1 MDVGKSFTYMFEDK
15 DWIVKILIGGAIIFL
30 GAIFSWLLL
39 IPLIAALAIVFGYML
54 ATLRNVYE
62 GNPQPLP
69 KWENFGDLFMRG
81 IKATIGLFV
90 WSLPAVVLF
99 VCAYVPMIMSGAMSN
114 GDSGSTAAGLFG
126 LIGACLMCVAF
137 LVAIAISIFVYAPL
151 TNFAITDQIN
161 TFWDFGG
168 NWKFIQANLGNY
180 VIAWL
185 LGSIVAGFIASAIG
199 SVTCGLLSFFASFWA
214 MLVTAHLFGQ
224 YARAG
229 AGTAPTDSG
238 MLPPAPPPADEPPSM
253 MQGPL
258 DPAPS
263 A

>member
-30 GAIFSWLLL
+30 GAIFSWVLL
-39 IPLIAALAIVFGYML
+39 IPLIAAIAIVFGYML
-54 ATLRNVYE
+54 GTLRNVYN
-62 GNPQPLP
+62 GDPMPLP
-69 KWENFGDLFMRG
+69 KWENFGELFTRG
-81 IKATIGLFV
+81 IKAAIGVFI
-90 WSLPAVVLF
+90 WTLPAIVLF
-99 VCAYVPMIMSGAMSN
+99 ICAYVPFIMAGATSN
-114 GDSGSTAAGLFG
+114 GDGSNAAAGIFG
-126 LIGACLMCVAF
+126 LLGTCLMCLAM
-137 LVAIAISIFVYAPL
+137 LVAVAVSLFVYAPI
-151 TNFAITDQIN
+151 TNFALTDQIN

-199 SVTCGLLSFFASFWA
+199 SISCGLLAFFASFWS
-214 MLVTAHLFGQ
+214 MLVAAHLFGQ

-229 AGTAPTDSG
+229 MTPTDST
-238 MLPPAPPPADEPPSM
+238 MLPPSPPPMDEPPGA
-253 MQGPL
+253 MQEPMN
-258 DPAPS
+258 PAPS